1 MKLRPVA
8 GIVLRQL
15 YLLRGSPVRLFPM
28 VTWVAIDI
36 VLWGFITRYLNSVSG
51 SGVNFVPTLL
61 GGVLLWDFCARIM
74 QGVSTAFLED
84 VWSRNFLNLFS
95 SPLSISEYITGL
107 VITSVLTSCVGL
119 VTMLVLATGVFHLQF
134 FALGLP
140 LAAFLMV
147 LFVFGITLGIFG
159 SGIVLRFG
167 PASEWLLWPLP
178 ALLSP
183 VRGGVLSARHI
194 AAVDAGGGACAAA
207 RVCIR
212 RNAHPARWPAV
223 PRRPAAARN
232 RGGGARALAR
242 GALLR
247 THLSPCGAHG
257 TARTIQR
264 GRRRV
269 RGSGAHLTR
278 PCSMASALR
287 GWRSCRRGFPESC
300 AARAR

>member
-8 GIVLRQL
+8 AIVLRQL

-36 VLWGFITRYLNSVSG
+36 VLWGFITRYLNTVSG

-61 GGVLLWDFCARIM
+61 GGVLLWDFCTRIM

-107 VITSVLTSCVGL
+107 VITSMLTSCVGL
-119 VTMLVLATGVFHLQF
+119 VTMLLLATAVFHLQF

-183 VRGGVLSARHI
+183 F
-194 AAVDAGGGACAAA
+194 AAVFYPLTTLPQWMRA
-207 RVCIR
+207 V
-212 RNAHPARWPAV
+212 AHMLPPSYVFEGMRSLLNG
-223 PRRPAAARN
+223 RPFP
-232 RGGGARALAR
+232 
-242 GALLR
+242 GALL
-247 THLSPCGAHG
+247 LQG
-257 TARTIQR
+257 TAVAALELLLAAHFYGRIYRHAVRTGLLAR
-264 GRRRV
+264 Y
-269 RGSGAHLTR
+269 SAEGA
-278 PCSMASALR
+278 A
-287 GWRSCRRGFPESC
+287 
-300 AARAR
+300 